1 MIYNKLYPW
10 QKRIVDKFKVRHN
23 FGLFLDMG
31 LGKTPIS
38 LGLAEANNCTKC
50 IVITINPKAM
60 EPQSIE
66 GSWLD
71 WGSQSGMNYEL
82 ASKKLK
88 VAFNNDIAQMF
99 LINYEAL
106 YSRAKDKK
114 AKVELSSRVKEFVD
128 SCKGHNVAIIVD
140 ESHKMKNLS
149 SIQTLAINRIK
160 RELKFRATNVY
171 TYLLTGTPF
180 TTGYIDLYSQLKT
193 LGYDETKGQFCDQ
206 FCVRGNLPGLLGWQQ
221 PIIGYQNIEQLF
233 RTVHRYA
240 ITIDSE
246 DVADLPDKIF
256 VNHTTS
262 MSEDFDVFVHE
273 FVKGEKIISTY
284 HRQKKDISDN
294 PMWAAFHIDEFSKK
308 YAEHKQPNPFFR
320 NIDYPNFE
328 YLAESG
334 GTFWL
339 RARQLSIGFQGNAS
353 SCVWF
358 DRRRLEQLRT
368 FLERNEDNYVLFY
381 NFTPEL
387 LEIYDICEELGY
399 NVDVYCG
406 EIKSLHFYE
415 TYSKQTEA
423 EKLTNKKNII
433 LANFASGSTGMNWQ
447 AYNSNIIFSIPLYK
461 DWAQALKRTHRT
473 GQTKTVFYH
482 LFFQNN
488 WLDNGM
494 RKSLDEG
501 TEYNSN
507 MFESD
512 LTRVENIMKEV

>member
-1 MIYNKLYPW
+1 MIYDRLYPW

-221 PIIGYQNIEQLF
+221 PIIGYQNIDQLF

-246 DVADLPDKIF
+246 DIADLQ
-256 VNHTTS
+256 
-262 MSEDFDVFVHE
+262 DF
-273 FVKGEKIISTY
+273 
-284 HRQKKDISDN
+284 
-294 PMWAAFHIDEFSKK
+294 
-308 YAEHKQPNPFFR
+308 
-320 NIDYPNFE
+320 
-328 YLAESG
+328 L
-334 GTFWL
+334 
-339 RARQLSIGFQGNAS
+339 
-353 SCVWF
+353 
-358 DRRRLEQLRT
+358 
-368 FLERNEDNYVLFY
+368 
-381 NFTPEL
+381 
-387 LEIYDICEELGY
+387 
-399 NVDVYCG
+399 
-406 EIKSLHFYE
+406 
-415 TYSKQTEA
+415 
-423 EKLTNKKNII
+423 
-433 LANFASGSTGMNWQ
+433 
-447 AYNSNIIFSIPLYK
+447 
-461 DWAQALKRTHRT
+461 
-473 GQTKTVFYH
+473 
-482 LFFQNN
+482 
-488 WLDNGM
+488 
-494 RKSLDEG
+494 
-501 TEYNSN
+501 
-507 MFESD
+507 
-512 LTRVENIMKEV
+512 